1 MVVILICMDSNLE
14 IHFDYLS
21 FTFPLGKDYI
31 NKANQV
37 MYELCQLFNFDF
49 ENELH
54 HQDYTFNNYNQ
65 EFIMGVNVRF
75 RYGGEAT
82 KMKVVEV
89 DAKGNEK
96 EEVYYSAQLEL
107 KGSGCREIEAH
118 GFNDYIALFRY
129 ILLDLKGR
137 ATRCDIAIDDKSGD
151 TLTQSYFLKKI
162 RALEFTSIWKGKGA
176 TPRFEISEGTT
187 VYLGSDS
194 SDRIL
199 CVYDKKAERIVRHEN
214 FEGDYWI
221 RFEMRFFKQK
231 AAELSYFI
239 LDNELD
245 EIGAYACELLR
256 GMIDLKK
263 PSKKDTNKSRWESDA
278 TWLLFLNNVQKTKFS
293 VSPKRFSNVER
304 KMSWRDYS
312 MTRMN
317 LIFDLADAYCRDEH
331 GNDWM
336 DPTIARAVH
345 EMEMMIHYFEESP
358 LDANDLALINQYRFN
373 HTMTLLSLDDV
384 YKKMDEMKKRVQ
396 FLTEKFTFP
405 F

>member
-1 MVVILICMDSNLE
+1 MISLSSNLE

-31 NKANQV
+31 NKANQI
-37 MYELCQLFNFDF
+37 MYELCNLFNFDF

-54 HQDYTFNNYNQ
+54 HQEYSFNNYSQ
-65 EFIMGVNVRF
+65 EYIMGVNVRF

-82 KMKVVEV
+82 KMKVIEV
-89 DAKGNEK
+89 DVNGNEK
-96 EEVYYSAQLEL
+96 EEVYYSGQLEL
-107 KGSGCREIEAH
+107 KGSGCREIENH
-118 GFNDYIALFRY
+118 GFDDYISLFRY
-129 ILLDLKGR
+129 ILIDLKGR
-137 ATRCDIAIDDKSGD
+137 TTRCDVAIDDKQGD

-162 RALEFTSIWKGKGA
+162 KAGEFTSIWKGKGA

-199 CVYDKKAERIVRHEN
+199 CVYDKRAERIVRHEN

-231 AAELSYFI
+231 ASELSYFI
-239 LDNELD
+239 LDNELQD
-245 EIGAYACELLR
+245 IGKYACELLR
-256 GMIDLKK
+256 GMLELKK
-263 PSKKDTNKSRWESDA
+263 PSKDSNKSRWEADV
-278 TWLLFLNNVQKTKFS
+278 TWLLFLQNVEKTKFS
-293 VSPKRFSNVER
+293 VSPKRTSNVER

-317 LIFDLADAYCRDEH
+317 LIFDLSDSYGRDIH
-331 GNDWM
+331 GNDWL

-345 EMEMMIHYFEESP
+345 EMEMMVKYFEERP

-373 HTMTLLSLDDV
+373 HCKALLSIDDV
-384 YKKMDEMKKRVQ
+384 YKKIDDMKLRIKE
-396 FLTEKFTFP
+396 LTERYTLP